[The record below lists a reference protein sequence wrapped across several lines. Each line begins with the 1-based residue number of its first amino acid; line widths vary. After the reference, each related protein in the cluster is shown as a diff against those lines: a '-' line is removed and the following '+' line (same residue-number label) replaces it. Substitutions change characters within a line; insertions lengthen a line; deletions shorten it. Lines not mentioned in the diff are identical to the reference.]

1 MQTNTPLHHELT
13 WFSERWSVYK
23 NLIGNNYL
31 YHYDIH
37 RCIHKMLAGHF
48 FQKPFSLLDLGCGDA
63 SFITNT
69 LKGTTVSR
77 YYGIDLSEVAL
88 KEAAK
93 NLAGSDF
100 EPTLVCGNVA
110 ENIVGLQEDFD
121 AIVCGY
127 SLHHLTI
134 QEKEAVFSNCRRIL
148 REGGLILIYDIVRKR
163 NESRDEY
170 LYRYWNISER
180 CWTNISK
187 EEIALLKAHAM
198 ESDFP
203 EDMDYFLNQARKYGF
218 KRLETP
224 YQDVHETVALM
235 CLYGW
240 HFEKSGGYTSLAKR
254 P

>member
-13 WFSERWSVYK
+13 WFSERWNVYK

-31 YHYDIH
+31 YHDDIH
-37 RCIHKMLAGHF
+37 SCLHKILTGYF
-48 FQKPFSLLDLGCGDA
+48 SSKPFSLLDLGCGNA
-63 SFITNT
+63 SFIANT

-77 YYGIDLSEVAL
+77 YYGIDLSGVAL
-88 KEAAK
+88 KEAGK
-93 NLAGSDF
+93 NLAGSGF
-100 EPTLVCGNVA
+100 ESTILCENVA
-110 ENIVGLQEDFD
+110 ESIVGLQEDFD

-148 REGGLILIYDIVRKR
+148 RAGGLLLIYDIVRKR

-170 LYRYWNISER
+170 LNRYWDVSER
-180 CWTNISK
+180 RWTHIGRD
-187 EEIALLKAHAM
+187 EMAILKAHAL

-235 CLYGW
+235 CFCG
-240 HFEKSGGYTSLAKR
+240 
-254 P
+254 